1 MQIKGINILHYLMKS
16 IIIRTHIC
24 KYDKN
29 MLSNSKAKYSG
40 VVRAIR
46 GVIIIHSIVG
56 SFSCKRAH
64 QKTHFMNAIQALYY

>member
-1 MQIKGINILHYLMKS
+1 MQIKGINTLHYLMKS

-24 KYDKN
+24 KHDKN
-29 MLSNSKAKYSG
+29 MLPDSTAKYSA

-46 GVIIIHSIVG
+46 GVIIHSIVG

-64 QKTHFMNAIQALYY
+64 QRTHFMNSIQTLYY